1 MMVSSRWWSSVVMMV
16 LFTLVYHHDGKEST
30 PRALGTY
37 TQVEQ
42 IEARL
47 RAGGANDGLALLLAR
62 DGRAH
67 QALSLWRD
75 SAAPR
80 RTHDSEVRR

>member
-1 MMVSSRWWSSVVMMV
+1 MMVWSRWWSSVVMMV
-16 LFTLVYHHDGKEST
+16 WPKEWT
-30 PRALGTY
+30 PTALCTY

-42 IEARL
+42 IEPRL
-47 RAGGANDGLALLLAR
+47 RAAGANDAVALLLAR

-75 SAAPR
+75 SGAPR